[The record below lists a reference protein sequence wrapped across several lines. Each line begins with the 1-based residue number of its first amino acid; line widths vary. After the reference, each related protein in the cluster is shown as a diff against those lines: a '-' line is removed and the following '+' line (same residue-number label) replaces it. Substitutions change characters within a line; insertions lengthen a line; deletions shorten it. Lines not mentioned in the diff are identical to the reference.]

1 MHKKYINQ
9 IQTLSDQAL
18 QNFNDGYK
26 KFNDAKTA
34 LKVNLEDFPRGTTLP
49 INEKENPALAKANL
63 ILLEANASMDDTMH
77 TIEIK
82 DEYDEEYK
90 DKVKKHETILNGIP
104 EARKG
109 IGAAIVLV
117 ILGLLLVGFYVFNT
131 FLKPGFIPI
140 PIPDEYM
147 KFVNIGIVGIGTV
160 LALIGFITL
169 ILCLVS
175 ISNRKAE
182 LDDRM
187 DLVKK
192 LKREEEELLKI
203 VDGLAL
209 SYENA
214 LASLI
219 AIEDNALQKIKELPD
234 KGEALFAIR
243 DQLGFALDLIAS
255 ERCVN
260 ISEVF
265 RLVDEERRHKEL
277 MERLTWNKRYY
288 EEILK
293 EIRNQNRIA
302 IAGLTN
308 GDIHLD

>member
-1 MHKKYINQ
+1 
-9 IQTLSDQAL
+9 
-18 QNFNDGYK
+18 
-26 KFNDAKTA
+26 
-34 LKVNLEDFPRGTTLP
+34 
-49 INEKENPALAKANL
+49 
-63 ILLEANASMDDTMH
+63 
-77 TIEIK
+77 
-82 DEYDEEYK
+82 
-90 DKVKKHETILNGIP
+90 
-104 EARKG
+104 
-109 IGAAIVLV
+109 
-117 ILGLLLVGFYVFNT
+117 
-131 FLKPGFIPI
+131 
-140 PIPDEYM
+140 M

-192 LKREEEELLKI
+192 LKREEEELLRT
-203 VDGLAL
+203 VDGLTL

-219 AIEDNALQKIKELPD
+219 AIEDNALQRIKELPE